1 MEPEPER
8 ERYGLCADCR
18 HARRIETAR
27 GSEFLLCE
35 RSERE
40 PEYPRYPRLP
50 VLLCKGHEKGDIQNF
65 TS

>member
-1 MEPEPER
+1 MER

-18 HARRIETAR
+18 HARRIKSAR

-35 RSERE
+35 RSEQE

-50 VLLCKGHEKGDIQNF
+50 VLSCKGHEPDPR
-65 TS
+65 